1 MYSRN
6 DIQVPKYLNTNYI
19 LRITITVT
27 LRNIYY
33 MNPTR
38 KWMLPDPKMSY
49 VYKNTNVVLKYPL

>member
-1 MYSRN
+1 
-6 DIQVPKYLNTNYI
+6 
-19 LRITITVT
+19 
-27 LRNIYY
+27 